1 MKNKTNSPIVIV
13 LQCRNA
19 RADKVVAAY
28 INNEQIDFCFTE
40 LFEFKSPT
48 FKLKDFACMKWSA
61 SINDATTKHINI
73 KRVCSVTV
81 ILSRNSLTIMN
92 AAKL

>member
-1 MKNKTNSPIVIV
+1 MKKTTNSPIVIV

-48 FKLKDFACMKWSA
+48 FKLKDFACMK
-61 SINDATTKHINI
+61 
-73 KRVCSVTV
+73 
-81 ILSRNSLTIMN
+81 
-92 AAKL
+92 